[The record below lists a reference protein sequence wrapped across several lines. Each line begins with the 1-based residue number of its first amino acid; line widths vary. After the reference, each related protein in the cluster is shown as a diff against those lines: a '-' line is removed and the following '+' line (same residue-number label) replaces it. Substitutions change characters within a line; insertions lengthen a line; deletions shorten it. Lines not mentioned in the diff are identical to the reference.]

1 VVNEAEPETEPYRM
15 TLLVMNEQGYRNL
28 MELISLAYEKGQNI
42 QPEKALLRKEWVI
55 EKSAGLIALSGAKEG
70 EVGRAIAA
78 DNGSAQFVLEQ
89 WREVFPDRFYLEVQ
103 RTGRA
108 GDESCVHGSVQLAHE
123 TGCPLVAT
131 NEVMFIKPEDFEAH
145 EVRVCINQGRT
156 LEDPHR
162 PKNYT
167 EQQYLRSA
175 EEMAE
180 LFADIPSAIE
190 NSVEIAKRC
199 NAELDLGTYY
209 LPKYPIPEGMTM
221 DEFFADVSWK
231 GLEERLE
238 ILLD

>member
-1 VVNEAEPETEPYRM
+1 
-15 TLLVMNEQGYRNL
+15 
-28 MELISLAYEKGQNI
+28 
-42 QPEKALLRKEWVI
+42 
-55 EKSAGLIALSGAKEG
+55 
-70 EVGRAIAA
+70 
-78 DNGSAQFVLEQ
+78 
-89 WREVFPDRFYLEVQ
+89 
-103 RTGRA
+103 
-108 GDESCVHGSVQLAHE
+108 
-123 TGCPLVAT
+123 
-131 NEVMFIKPEDFEAH
+131 MFIKPEDFEAH

-167 EQQYLRSA
+167 DQQYLRSA

-209 LPKYPIPEGMTM
+209 LPKYPIPDGMTM

-231 GLEERLE
+231 GLEDRLE
-238 ILLD
+238 ILLDKDDPDYAEKRKPYEDRMEFELDIITPDGVPWLFPDRNGLYQVG